1 MSKVIR
7 ALIVGDLHNDNRQ
20 PPTRRDDYMS
30 ACLSELRECME
41 VAKKHVVDY
50 VLFLGDIFHRMEPSG
65 ACRNQVIKI
74 LQRDDEG
81 QPYQFR
87 KLVVVGNHDVKN
99 SLDNLKSSA
108 LGTLIRTKCL
118 EYGDFFE
125 EYGLA
130 LGHYRESI
138 HEEMRNGLL
147 MSQPAQIWAVHAYV
161 VPGQFHASDYAI
173 FDEIPMPEECQLLLA
188 GHLHMPMEIQRADG
202 KKLINPGS
210 VGRPKASAEHL
221 DRQPKVMLMKYELGG
236 DVQTRYVELK
246 SPMPADDVFY
256 LEEARARASSRK
268 AGKEFVKQVNS
279 LSSWTQGEDK
289 YDSVRTSGK
298 HKGVS
303 EEVVELAVT
312 TLKEINENR
321 FRSDD

>member
-1 MSKVIR
+1 MV
-7 ALIVGDLHNDNRQ
+7 VGDLHNDNRQ
-20 PPTRRDDYMS
+20 PPTRRDDYMQ
-30 ACLSELRECME
+30 ACLAELRECMSI
-41 VAKKHVVDY
+41 AQKHAVDY

-65 ACRNQVIKI
+65 ECRNQVIKI
-74 LQRDDEG
+74 LQKDADG
-81 QPYQFR
+81 QPYAFR

-118 EYGDFFE
+118 EYADYYE

-138 HEEMRNGLL
+138 HQEMRDGLL
-147 MSQPAQIWAVHAYV
+147 KSLPAQIWAVHAYV
-161 VPGQFHASDYAI
+161 VPGEFHASDYAI
-173 FDEIPMPEECQLLLA
+173 FDEVPLPPECQLVLA
-188 GHLHMPMEIQRADG
+188 GHLHMPMEVQRADG
-202 KKLINPGS
+202 ARLINPGS

-221 DRQPKVMLMKYELGG
+221 GRQPKVLLLKYELGG
-236 DVQTRYVELK
+236 EVQTRYAELK
-246 SPMPADDVFY
+246 SPMPAEDVFY
-256 LEEARARASSRK
+256 LDQVKQRTEGRK
-268 AGKEFVKQVNS
+268 AARDFVKQVNS

-298 HKGVS
+298 NKNVD

-312 TLKEINENR
+312 TLREINENR